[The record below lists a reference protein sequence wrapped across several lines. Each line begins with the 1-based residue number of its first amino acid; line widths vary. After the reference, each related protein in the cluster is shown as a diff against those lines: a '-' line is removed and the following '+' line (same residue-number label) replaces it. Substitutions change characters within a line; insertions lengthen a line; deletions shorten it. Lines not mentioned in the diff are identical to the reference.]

1 MYVILFKSI
10 QKDIQEIQ
18 KREDPLVILQMY
30 KNPI

>member
-10 QKDIQEIQ
+10 QKDIQIQ
-18 KREDPLVILQMY
+18 KRDPLVILQMY